1 MEAIQYGLAIL
12 DTHFERVEAKLDGNT
27 NGRSS
32 FVDDDEDG
40 GVPLEPIL
48 EPKDPYILRPLPYLI
63 GTTEFMQ
70 DDYVGLGDLLIE
82 PDADMYDAEQIE
94 KLQSDDSVKKFSNI
108 FIEILVLCLGII
120 RFG

>member
-27 NGRSS
+27 NGRS
-32 FVDDDEDG
+32 FDDDDDDG

-82 PDADMYDAEQIE
+82 PDTDMYDAEQIE